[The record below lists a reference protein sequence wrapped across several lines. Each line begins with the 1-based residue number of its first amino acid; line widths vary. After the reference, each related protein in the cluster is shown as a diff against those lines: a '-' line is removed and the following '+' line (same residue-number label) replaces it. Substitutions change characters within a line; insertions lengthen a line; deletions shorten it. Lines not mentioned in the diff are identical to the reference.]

1 MNYAYGFPDQG
12 PDPNSP
18 GTFKQNLRITLEYI
32 ATLREHVRQALS
44 GMYAQWLRLR
54 E

>member
-1 MNYAYGFPDQG
+1 MNYAYGFSDQG
-12 PDPNSP
+12 PDLNSP

-44 GMYAQWLRLR
+44 GMYAQWLGFR